1 MGAFTF
7 TPLKIITSL
16 IFYPPRLKSAFS
28 ELDDPGEVF
37 LAICAEDSSIV
48 YYKLSMGI
56 HKPPV

>member
-1 MGAFTF
+1 MTYSGLVSTENIKFVN
-7 TPLKIITSL
+7 LSS
-16 IFYPPRLKSAFS
+16 RLKSAFN

-56 HKPPV
+56 NKPPV